1 MAVPQI
7 DVEEALRLLAEETKD
22 DTGLE
27 SPKDIFAD
35 FKSIRE
41 MWEEAKH
48 RELHG
53 TVHEQAAQLGYVAAS
68 DSTTPLALLV
78 TLGCVQVLV

>member
-1 MAVPQI
+1 MAGVPVI
-7 DVEEALRLLAEETKD
+7 DVAEALRLLELEGAD

-41 MWEEAKH
+41 MWNEAKA
-48 RELHG
+48 REVCWVLWLRRCG
-53 TVHEQAAQLGYVAAS
+53 CVGVLGAVAA
-68 DSTTPLALLV
+68 
-78 TLGCVQVLV
+78 